1 MSKYKQLN
9 IWEVLPKLSQQIK
22 CQPFCHMLLL
32 WAKTSW
38 LQSDVIIKFKSA
50 HVGGILKN
58 MLQSISKDQC
68 YQTIQPLIKDL
79 MKDDNQEVRK
89 G

>member
-1 MSKYKQLN
+1 
-9 IWEVLPKLSQQIK
+9 
-22 CQPFCHMLLL
+22 MLLV
-32 WAKTSW
+32 WAKTNW
-38 LQSDVIIKFKSA
+38 LQLDVVINSKSA

-68 YQTIQPLIKDL
+68 YQTVQPLIKDL

>member
-1 MSKYKQLN
+1 
-9 IWEVLPKLSQQIK
+9 
-22 CQPFCHMLLL
+22 MLLL

-38 LQSDVIIKFKSA
+38 LQLDVVINSKPA
-50 HVGGILKN
+50 YVGGILKN

-68 YQTIQPLIKDL
+68 YQMIQPLIKDL